1 MVRNRI
7 EELRAQLEQYN
18 YEYYVLN
25 ASTVSDQ
32 EYDRLMQ
39 ELQELEN
46 QYPEFASA
54 TSPTQKVNGGVLD
67 AFQKV
72 IHKRPM
78 LSLGNAYSEEDLLVF
93 DQRVKQDVGPVN
105 YVVELKID
113 GLAMSVLYQ
122 NGTLVQAVTRG
133 DGEVGEDVTHNV
145 KTIRSLPLH
154 IKYKEELEIR
164 GEVYLPKAEF
174 QRINAKREEDQL
186 ELFANPR
193 NAAAGTIRQLDSKIA
208 SQRRLDAFWYYVP
221 DALNLGHK
229 SHYDALA
236 FLDTLS
242 FKTNQLRK
250 RFGSMI
256 EVWQYI
262 QEITIQRHELPYE
275 IDGMVIKV
283 DDLLKQQR
291 LGFTAKTPKWAI
303 AYKFPAEEVSTRLK
317 QIFCTVGRTGK
328 VTPNAELEPVRIA
341 GTTVAF
347 AQLHNE
353 DYIKDKDIRIDDI
366 VIVRKAGDIIPE
378 VVRAV
383 AERRDGTQHP
393 FHFPTLCPVCQSKL
407 ERNEE
412 EADTY
417 CLNIDCKARVIEA
430 MIHFA
435 SRDAMNIDGLGD
447 KKVELLHELQFL
459 QKIEDI
465 YLLRDHYDALCQIE
479 RFGQKSV
486 DKLLQSIETSK
497 QNQLEK
503 LLYGLGIRHV
513 GEKAARVIAEYFGSM
528 EHLMAA
534 DMETLT
540 NIKDVGE
547 ATASSICHFFTLE
560 ATQTLIAFLR
570 DQGVNF
576 MQTKSTKKQSSFTG
590 LNVVLTG
597 TLEQM
602 GRKEAQAI
610 LLSLGANVVGS
621 VSAKTDLVIAGVE
634 AGSKLTKAQQLGI
647 RIMNEEEFIAEV
659 QLHES

>member
-1 MVRNRI
+1 MVQKRI
-7 EELRAQLEQYN
+7 EELRTQLEQYN
-18 YEYYVLN
+18 YAYYVLN

-46 QYPEFASA
+46 QYPEYASA
-54 TSPTQKVNGGVLD
+54 SSPTQKVNGGVLE

-72 IHKRPM
+72 VHKRAM
-78 LSLGNAYSEEDLLVF
+78 LSLGNAYNEEDLLAF
-93 DQRVKQDVGPVN
+93 DQRVRQDVGSVA

-122 NGTLVQAVTRG
+122 NGTMVQAVTRG

-145 KTIRSLPLH
+145 KTIRSLPLN
-154 IKYKEELEIR
+154 IPYREELEIR

-174 QRINAKREEDQL
+174 QRINAKREEAQL

-193 NAAAGTIRQLDSKIA
+193 NAAAGTIRQLDSRIA

-221 DALNLGHK
+221 DAMNMGQT
-229 SHYDALA
+229 SHFETLA
-236 FLDTLS
+236 FLDQLNL
-242 FKTNQLRK
+242 KTNQLRK
-250 RFGSMI
+250 KFHSMQ
-256 EVWQYI
+256 EVWSYI
-262 QEITIQRHELPYE
+262 QEITIQRHDLPYE

-283 DDLLKQQR
+283 DDLAKQQR
-291 LGFTAKTPKWAI
+291 LGYTAKTPKWAI
-303 AYKFPAEEVSTRLK
+303 AYKFPAEEVTTKLK
-317 QIFCTVGRTGK
+317 NIFCTVGRTGK

-341 GTTVAF
+341 GTTVAA

-353 DYIKDKDIRIDDI
+353 DYIAEKDIRIGDI

-378 VVRAV
+378 VVRPV
-383 AERRDGTQHP
+383 IERRDAAQQP
-393 FHFPTLCPVCQSKL
+393 FVFPTQCPVCLSKL

-417 CLNIDCKARVIEA
+417 CVNIDCKARVIEA

-447 KKVELLHELQFL
+447 KKVELLHELKFL
-459 QKIEDI
+459 QRIEDI
-465 YLLRDHYDALCQIE
+465 YTLREHYEALCQIE

-486 DKLLQSIETSK
+486 DKLLQSIETTK

-528 EHLMAA
+528 DAIMQA

-547 ATASSICHFFTLE
+547 ATASSISHFFSLD
-560 ATQTLIAFLR
+560 ATKQLISFL
-570 DQGVNF
+570 QEKGVNLT
-576 MQTKSTKKQSSFTG
+576 QTKSTKKQSSFTG

-621 VSAKTDLVIAGVE
+621 VSAKTDLVVAGLE

-647 RIMNEEEFIAEV
+647 RVMNEEEFLAEV
-659 QLHES
+659 QQHES